1 MTVYKPKFGVG
12 KKAKKWMQEL
22 LSLIQQKHVTK
33 LNPMVDI

>member
-12 KKAKKWMQEL
+12 KKAEKWMQEL

-33 LNPMVDI
+33 LKPIAGI